1 MKLVVG
7 VTGAS
12 GVIYALKLLKFLQE
26 QTSSE
31 VHLVI
36 SNPAEIVIEHELEM
50 DKKEFQKFAAY
61 SYEIDDFLSPIASG
75 SQQFDAMIII
85 PCSMSSLAAIAQ
97 GYTTNLLLR
106 AADISIKEKRTLI
119 IMPRELPFSPI
130 HLENMLKLANLG
142 VHIVPAA
149 PGFYHKPKHIE
160 DLVNFVVGRILD
172 LLHIPHN
179 LFSRWPSKKTKRNDS

>member
-1 MKLVVG
+1 MKLVIG
-7 VTGAS
+7 ITGAS
-12 GVIYALKLLKFLQE
+12 GVIYALELLKFLQE
-26 QTSSE
+26 HTSSE

-50 DKKEFQKFAAY
+50 SKREFQKFAAFF
-61 SYEIDDFLSPIASG
+61 YEIDDFFSPIASG

-119 IMPRELPFSPI
+119 IVPRELPFSPI
-130 HLENMLKLANLG
+130 HLENMLKLAKIG

-179 LFSRWPSKKTKRNDS
+179 LFSRWSSKKD

>member
-1 MKLVVG
+1 MKVVIG

-12 GVIYALKLLKFLQE
+12 GVIYALELLKFLRE

-31 VHLVI
+31 IHLVI
-36 SNPAEIVIEHELEM
+36 SNPGEIVIKHELEM
-50 DKKEFQKFAAY
+50 SKKEFQRFANF
-61 SYEIDDFLSPIASG
+61 SYEIDDFLSPLASG

-106 AADISIKEKRTLI
+106 AADISIKEKRMLI
-119 IMPRELPFSPI
+119 LMPRELPFSPI
-130 HLENMLKLANLG
+130 HLENMLKLAKIG

-149 PGFYHKPKHIE
+149 PGFYHKPKQIE

-172 LLHIPHN
+172 LLNIQHN
-179 LFSRWPSKKTKRNDS
+179 LFLRWSSKKNI

>member
-1 MKLVVG
+1 LKLVIG

-12 GVIYALKLLKFLQE
+12 GVIYALELLKFLQE
-26 QTSSE
+26 QTNSE
-31 VHLVI
+31 IHLVI
-36 SNPAEIVIEHELEM
+36 SNPGEIVIEHELEM
-50 DKKEFQKFAAY
+50 SKKEFQNLASF
-61 SYEIDDFLSPIASG
+61 SYEIDDFLSPLASG

-119 IMPRELPFSPI
+119 LLPRELPFSPI
-130 HLENMLKLANLG
+130 HLENMLKLARIG
-142 VHIVPAA
+142 VYIVPAA
-149 PGFYHKPKHIE
+149 PGFYHKPKRIE

-172 LLHIPHN
+172 LLNIPHN
-179 LFSRWPSKKTKRNDS
+179 LFSRWSS